1 MNENY
6 KYFDDDMQKIMDAI
20 KEAKASL
27 EMEGFIVSH
36 EEEKNLIKQFGSNE
50 KLLLLIRKKK
60 VNEDGQRRN
69 RME

>member
-6 KYFDDDMQKIMDAI
+6 KYVDDDIQKIMDAI

-60 VNEDGQRRN
+60 INEDGQRRN

>member
-6 KYFDDDMQKIMDAI
+6 KYVDDDMQKIMDAI

-50 KLLLLIRKKK
+50 KLLLLIRRKKI
-60 VNEDGQRRN
+60 NEDGQRRN

>member
-36 EEEKNLIKQFGSNE
+36 EEEKKLIKQFGSNE

-60 VNEDGQRRN
+60 INEDGQRRN

>member
-6 KYFDDDMQKIMDAI
+6 KYVDDDMQKIRDAI

-60 VNEDGQRRN
+60 INEDGQRRN

>member
-1 MNENY
+1 
-6 KYFDDDMQKIMDAI
+6 
-20 KEAKASL
+20 
-27 EMEGFIVSH
+27 MEGFIVSH

-60 VNEDGQRRN
+60 INEDGQRRN

>member
-60 VNEDGQRRN
+60 INEDGQRRN

>member
-1 MNENY
+1 MNEKY
-6 KYFDDDMQKIMDAI
+6 KYVDDDMQKIMDAI

-60 VNEDGQRRN
+60 INEDGQRRN

>member
-6 KYFDDDMQKIMDAI
+6 KYVDDDMQKIMDAI
-20 KEAKASL
+20 KDAKASL

-60 VNEDGQRRN
+60 INEDGQRRN

>member
-6 KYFDDDMQKIMDAI
+6 KYFDDDMQKIMNAI

-60 VNEDGQRRN
+60 INEDGQRRN

>member
-6 KYFDDDMQKIMDAI
+6 KYVDDDMQKIRDAI

-50 KLLLLIRKKK
+50 KLLLLIRRKKI
-60 VNEDGQRRN
+60 NEDGQRRN

>member
-60 VNEDGQRRN
+60 INEDVQRRN

>member
-6 KYFDDDMQKIMDAI
+6 KYFDDDIKKIMDAI

-60 VNEDGQRRN
+60 INEDGQRRN

>member
-60 VNEDGQRRN
+60 INEDGQRRK

>member
-6 KYFDDDMQKIMDAI
+6 KYVDDDMQKIMDAI

-60 VNEDGQRRN
+60 INEDGQRRN